1 MMPCRYKTILLPRL
15 ILLMLLTMFASGCIS
30 DGECNCTAQTLIYI
44 CVAQGKDTSSGLES
58 EKGIVDNALI
68 LIYNQNGQ
76 LQRTVKLTREEI
88 ENKTP
93 VKIYSYDGKHPQV
106 VVWGNLNGSED
117 LSAIAPGLQ
126 ISDTRVSMQQKGGY
140 SLSTDKLY
148 YGFKELTDAT
158 RQNIEI
164 TGWTGS
170 VYITVRGI
178 ENASNDADD
187 YYFVIE
193 SKYNAYDSYGN
204 PLEGNALLKVPA
216 ETGICQQ
223 EVVLIHRQVNL
234 IGYPQDSDERQSMS
248 VKLYKKTPEGDV
260 LIASADKDSEGNSIM
275 THPGE
280 NTNILLDFTNKDNL
294 NVYFKLTPWEII
306 HQWVWW

>member
-15 ILLMLLTMFASGCIS
+15 ILLMLLVMFASGCIS
-30 DGECNCTAQTLIYI
+30 DGECNCTATKLIYI
-44 CVAQGKDTSSGLES
+44 RVAQDQDTSSGS
-58 EKGIVDNALI
+58 ENEKSVVDNALI
-68 LIYNQNGQ
+68 LIYNEDGQ
-76 LQRTVKLTREEI
+76 LQRTVKLSHEEI

-93 VKIYSYDGKHPQV
+93 IKIYNSDGKHPQV

-117 LSAIAPGLQ
+117 LSAIAPGSQ
-126 ISDTRVSMQQKGGY
+126 ISATRVSMQQKGGY

-148 YGFKELTDAT
+148 YGFKELTDAN

-178 ENASNDADD
+178 ENASDDAGD

-193 SKYNAYDSYGN
+193 SKYNTYDSYGS

-216 ETGICQQ
+216 QAGICQQ
-223 EVVLIHRQVNL
+223 EVVLIHQQVNL
-234 IGYPQDSDERQSMS
+234 IGYPPDSDETQSMS
-248 VKLYKKTPEGDV
+248 VKLYKKTPAGDV
-260 LIASADKDSEGNSIM
+260 LVASADKDSEGNSIM

-280 NTNILLDFTNKDNL
+280 NTNILLDFTDKNNL
-294 NVYFKLTPWEII
+294 NVYYKLTPWEII